1 MAAAFTNQTSRVT
14 LHLRRPRVVVKR
26 IYETRPPSEI
36 LLKTEKVTL
45 ALEGIGDGKIRC
57 SVSSWEDVK
66 IHHESQVVEIR
77 AGGSGSGC
85 RASRARQTLS
95 STGCWR
101 EP

>member
-77 AGGSGSGC
+77 ARGK
-85 RASRARQTLS
+85 RLWLPRKPRTPDPVEHRLLA
-95 STGCWR
+95 
-101 EP
+101 